1 MPNKIELAFQE
12 LINKVEASQSRI
24 DDLSMQVERLKLQLQ
39 SQKKLQEELEFYFIL
54 SQKQSKLLKESQI
67 LQDRAVELL
76 VRLQGWVDC
85 LSDLLSNDQKKPAF
99 AGFGEVNWAEI
110 VQAEPTPV

>member
-39 SQKKLQEELEFYFIL
+39 SQTKLQEELEFYFLL
-54 SQKQSKLLKESQI
+54 SQKQSKLLKESQA
-67 LQDRAVELL
+67 LQDRAVDLL
-76 VRLQGWVDC
+76 VRF
-85 LSDLLSNDQKKPAF
+85 KR
-99 AGFGEVNWAEI
+99 
-110 VQAEPTPV
+110 

>member
-1 MPNKIELAFQE
+1 MLRQEVVAMPNKIELAFQE

-67 LQDRAVELL
+67 LQDRV
-76 VRLQGWVDC
+76 V
-85 LSDLLSNDQKKPAF
+85 DLLARFKC
-99 AGFGEVNWAEI
+99 
-110 VQAEPTPV
+110 

>member
-39 SQKKLQEELEFYFIL
+39 SQTKLQEELEFYFLL
-54 SQKQSKLLKESQI
+54 SKKQSKLLKESQT
-67 LQDRAVELL
+67 LQDRAVDLL
-76 VRLQGWVDC
+76 VRF
-85 LSDLLSNDQKKPAF
+85 KR
-99 AGFGEVNWAEI
+99 
-110 VQAEPTPV
+110 

>member
-54 SQKQSKLLKESQI
+54 SQNQSKLLKESQI
-67 LQDRAVELL
+67 LQDRAFDLL
-76 VRLQGWVDC
+76 VRF
-85 LSDLLSNDQKKPAF
+85 KR
-99 AGFGEVNWAEI
+99 
-110 VQAEPTPV
+110 

>member
-39 SQKKLQEELEFYFIL
+39 SQKKLQEELEFYFLL
-54 SQKQSKLLKESQI
+54 SQKQSKLLKESQT
-67 LQDRAVELL
+67 LQDQAVDLL
-76 VRLQGWVDC
+76 VR
-85 LSDLLSNDQKKPAF
+85 F
-99 AGFGEVNWAEI
+99 
-110 VQAEPTPV
+110 TR

>member
-1 MPNKIELAFQE
+1 MPNKIESAFQE

-76 VRLQGWVDC
+76 VRLQG
-85 LSDLLSNDQKKPAF
+85 
-99 AGFGEVNWAEI
+99 
-110 VQAEPTPV
+110 

>member
-54 SQKQSKLLKESQI
+54 SQNQSKLLKESQI
-67 LQDRAVELL
+67 LQDRAVDLL
-76 VRLQGWVDC
+76 VRF
-85 LSDLLSNDQKKPAF
+85 KR
-99 AGFGEVNWAEI
+99 
-110 VQAEPTPV
+110 

>member
-1 MPNKIELAFQE
+1 MLRQEVVAMPNKIELAFQE

-76 VRLQGWVDC
+76 VRLQG
-85 LSDLLSNDQKKPAF
+85 
-99 AGFGEVNWAEI
+99 
-110 VQAEPTPV
+110 

>member
-39 SQKKLQEELEFYFIL
+39 SQIKLQEELEFYFLL
-54 SQKQSKLLKESQI
+54 SQKQSKLLKESQT
-67 LQDRAVELL
+67 LQDRIVDLL
-76 VRLQGWVDC
+76 VRF
-85 LSDLLSNDQKKPAF
+85 KR
-99 AGFGEVNWAEI
+99 
-110 VQAEPTPV
+110 

>member
-39 SQKKLQEELEFYFIL
+39 SQKKLQEELEFYFLL
-54 SQKQSKLLKESQI
+54 SQRQSKLLKESQI
-67 LQDRAVELL
+67 LQDRAVDLL
-76 VRLQGWVDC
+76 VRF
-85 LSDLLSNDQKKPAF
+85 KH
-99 AGFGEVNWAEI
+99 
-110 VQAEPTPV
+110 

>member
-1 MPNKIELAFQE
+1 MLRQEVVAMPNKIEFAFQE

-39 SQKKLQEELEFYFIL
+39 SQKKLQEELEFYFLL

-67 LQDRAVELL
+67 LQDRAVDLL
-76 VRLQGWVDC
+76 VRF
-85 LSDLLSNDQKKPAF
+85 KH
-99 AGFGEVNWAEI
+99 
-110 VQAEPTPV
+110 

>member
-39 SQKKLQEELEFYFIL
+39 SQKKLQEELEFYFLL
-54 SQKQSKLLKESQI
+54 SQKQSKLLKESQT
-67 LQDRAVELL
+67 LQDRAVDLL
-76 VRLQGWVDC
+76 VRF
-85 LSDLLSNDQKKPAF
+85 KR
-99 AGFGEVNWAEI
+99 
-110 VQAEPTPV
+110 

>member
-39 SQKKLQEELEFYFIL
+39 SQTKLQEELEFYFLL
-54 SQKQSKLLKESQI
+54 SQKQSKLLKESQT
-67 LQDRAVELL
+67 LQDRALDLL
-76 VRLQGWVDC
+76 VRF
-85 LSDLLSNDQKKPAF
+85 KR
-99 AGFGEVNWAEI
+99 
-110 VQAEPTPV
+110 

>member
-39 SQKKLQEELEFYFIL
+39 SQNERSKLQLERSKLQLQSQKKLQEELEFYFIL

-67 LQDRAVELL
+67 LQDRAVDLL
-76 VRLQGWVDC
+76 VRF
-85 LSDLLSNDQKKPAF
+85 KR
-99 AGFGEVNWAEI
+99 
-110 VQAEPTPV
+110 